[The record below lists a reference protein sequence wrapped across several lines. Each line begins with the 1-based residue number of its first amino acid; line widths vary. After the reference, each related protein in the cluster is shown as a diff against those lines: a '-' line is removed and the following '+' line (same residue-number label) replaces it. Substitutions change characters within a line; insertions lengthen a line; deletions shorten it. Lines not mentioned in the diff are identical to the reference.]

1 VKLISSFVV
10 ASLTVALFLT
20 GCDKKPP
27 AASSAP
33 PPTPPP
39 AEDPLA
45 TRLGFFASMSG
56 AQASFG
62 NDAISG
68 AQLAIEQINAA
79 GGVLG
84 HPVKLIVKD
93 TQSRIDETSIVVNQ
107 LITEDKVAV
116 LIGEIA
122 TDRSLVAAPIAQEK
136 GVPMITPGSTNEKVT
151 ATGDYIFRVCFTDA
165 FQAAVM
171 AKFARSIDADK
182 AAILFDPSNP
192 YSAGLAESFKKDFLA
207 ARGSIVAEEF
217 YRAGDKDFATQLNSI
232 KARMPEIVFLP
243 SYYGEAALIIRQ
255 ARQAGLD
262 VPFLGTDG
270 WDSPEFLKVGGEA
283 VNNCYFSCHFAA
295 ESKSPEVRAFIETY
309 TAKYGTPPPPLAAL
323 AYDAVFLAA
332 EGLKRSGSADPAPL
346 RDALA
351 ATKDFPGV
359 TGKISLDQD
368 RNPTKPGIVIR
379 VEDGKFT
386 YLETVEAP
394 KKPESSLAAAETTP
408 APTPAVEATV
418 QPAN

>member
-1 VKLISSFVV
+1 
-10 ASLTVALFLT
+10 
-20 GCDKKPP
+20 
-27 AASSAP
+27 
-33 PPTPPP
+33 
-39 AEDPLA
+39 
-45 TRLGFFASMSG
+45 M
-56 AQASFG
+56 
-62 NDAISG
+62 
-68 AQLAIEQINAA
+68 
-79 GGVLG
+79 LG

-93 TQSRIDETSIVVNQ
+93 TQSRIDETSIAVNQ
-107 LITEDKVAV
+107 LITEDKVAA

-122 TDRSLVAAPIAQEK
+122 TDRSLVAAPIAQAK

-171 AKFARSIDADK
+171 AKFARSLDAVK

-192 YSAGLAESFKKDFLA
+192 YSSGLAESFKKDFLA
-207 ARGSIVAEEF
+207 GRGTIVAEEF

-243 SYYGEAALIIRQ
+243 SYYGESALIIRQ

-295 ESKSPEVRAFIETY
+295 ESESPEVRDFVEAY
-309 TAKYGTPPPPLAAL
+309 TAKHGTPPPPLAAL
-323 AYDAVFLAA
+323 AYDAVSLAVD
-332 EGLKRSGSADPAPL
+332 GLKRSGTSEGAPF

-394 KKPESSLAAAETTP
+394 QRVEMVPPAAQAAP
-408 APTPAVEATV
+408 APQVEATV